1 MNRKT
6 FFISTFVAVLVLA
19 VLACGVSPTVTQTPP
34 PATQVPPP
42 ATQALTQPPT
52 TSGELTIVSTFA
64 FTDEWGE
71 YHVVGE
77 LQNGADRVLT
87 SIELTIEIKDASGN
101 SLLKDD
107 NGNVVPTL
115 TFQPLLYTFTPG
127 EASPFGYYLSAD
139 AGQPAT
145 YNVTITGQQ

>member
-1 MNRKT
+1 M
-6 FFISTFVAVLVLA
+6 
-19 VLACGVSPTVTQTPP
+19 
-34 PATQVPPP
+34 
-42 ATQALTQPPT
+42 
-52 TSGELTIVSTFA
+52 TIASNFA

-77 LQNGADRVLT
+77 LQNGTDRVLT

-115 TFQPLLYTFTPG
+115 TFQPLLYTLAPG
-127 EASPFGYYLSAD
+127 EASPFEYYVSSD
-139 AGQPAT
+139 AGQPSI
-145 YNVTITGQQ
+145 YNVTITG